1 MTKTAAT
8 RDGYG
13 EALLELASNP
23 KVVVLEADLGKSTK
37 SLHFRKAHPERTV
50 SCGIGEQNM
59 LLVGAGLAASGYIP
73 FASTF
78 AIFTE
83 RAFEQ
88 MRNGVA
94 RPNLAVHVCGSHGG
108 THTGTDGSSAQSI
121 EDLAI
126 YRTLPNVVVMHPSD
140 AVSTKELTI
149 QLASLGSPSYM
160 RTARNKTPVLYEG
173 REDKIKIGKGVVLR
187 DGTDV
192 AIVACG
198 VMVSEALKAAETL
211 EAKGIQAS
219 VVDMHTLKPLD
230 GALIDSLVA
239 SCGALVT
246 AEDHSVIGG
255 LGGAV
260 AEHLTANTYAPLER
274 VGVQDRFGESGQS
287 DEMLELMQIS
297 APYIVEAAKRAM
309 GRRPDDERDA
319 AGEGS

>member
-1 MTKTAAT
+1 MTRMAAT

-13 EALLELASNP
+13 QALLDLADNP

-59 LLVGAGLAASGYIP
+59 LLVGAGLASAGYIP

-94 RPNLAVHVCGSHGG
+94 RPNLPVHLCGSHGG

-121 EDLAI
+121 EDLAVF
-126 YRTLPNVVVMHPSD
+126 RTLPNVVVMHPCD
-140 AVSTKELTI
+140 DVSTRALTM
-149 QLASLGSPSYM
+149 QLPALGQPSYM
-160 RTARNKTPVLYEG
+160 RTARNKTPVLYDG
-173 REDKIKIGKGVVLR
+173 RENEIQIGKGIVLQ
-187 DGTDV
+187 DGHDV
-192 AIVACG
+192 GIIACG
-198 VMVSEALKAAETL
+198 VLVSEAIKAAEQL
-211 EAKGIQAS
+211 ASQGITAC
-219 VVDMHTLKPLD
+219 VVDMHTLKPID
-230 GALIDSLVA
+230 GDLIDKLVA
-239 SCGALVT
+239 QCGALVT
-246 AEDHSVIGG
+246 AEDHNIIGG

-260 AEHLTANTYAPLER
+260 AEHLVSNTPAPLER

-287 DEMLELMQIS
+287 DEMLEVMQIS
-297 APYIVEAAKRAM
+297 APYIAAAAQRAIN
-309 GRRPDDERDA
+309 RK
-319 AGEGS
+319 

>member
-1 MTKTAAT
+1 MSRMAAT

-13 EALLELASNP
+13 QALLELAENDR
-23 KVVVLEADLGKSTK
+23 VVVLEADLGKSTK
-37 SLHFRKAHPERTV
+37 SLHFRKAHPERTI

-59 LLVGAGLAASGYIP
+59 LLVAAGMASSGYIP

-126 YRTLPNVVVMHPSD
+126 YRTLPNVRVLHPCD
-140 AVSTKELTI
+140 DVSTRLLTK
-149 QLASLGSPSYM
+149 QLADSNSPSYM
-160 RTARNKTPVLYEG
+160 RTARNKTPVLY
-173 REDKIKIGKGVVLR
+173 DDVDPKTIQIGKGIELR
-187 DGTDV
+187 EGADV
-192 AIVACG
+192 AIIACG
-198 VMVSEALKAAETL
+198 VLVSEALKAADALSEQ
-211 EAKGIQAS
+211 GVQAT
-219 VVDMHTLKPLD
+219 VIDMHTIKPLD
-230 GALIDSLVA
+230 TQLVDRVA
-239 SCGALVT
+239 ERCGAIVT

-260 AEHLTANTYAPLER
+260 AEHLSASSCTPLER
-274 VGVQDRFGESGQS
+274 VGVNDRFGESGQAN
-287 DEMLELMQIS
+287 EMLELMELS
-297 APYIVEAAKRAM
+297 APHIVKAAQRAM
-309 GRRPDDERDA
+309 NRK
-319 AGEGS
+319 

>member
-1 MTKTAAT
+1 MAAT

-13 EALLELASNP
+13 AALMELAGDD

-37 SLHFRKAHPERTV
+37 SQLFRKAHPERTI

-59 LLVGAGLAASGYIP
+59 LLTAAGLASSGYVP

-94 RPNLAVHVCGSHGG
+94 RPNLAVHLCGSHGG

-126 YRTLPNVVVMHPSD
+126 YRTLPNVTVMHPAD
-140 AVSTKELTI
+140 DVSTKLLTK
-149 QLASLGSPSYM
+149 QLVSHGKPSYT
-160 RTARNKTPVLYEG
+160 RTARNKTPVLYDG
-173 REDKIKIGKGVVLR
+173 RENEVQIGRGIVHG
-187 DGTDV
+187 DGKDV
-192 AIVACG
+192 TIVACG
-198 VMVSEALKAAETL
+198 VMVSRSLEAAEL
-211 EAKGIQAS
+211 LRADGIGAT

-230 GALIDSLVA
+230 TDLLDRLAA
-239 SCGALVT
+239 STGCMVT
-246 AEDHSVIGG
+246 AEDHSIIGG

-260 AEHLTANTYAPLER
+260 AEHLISSRPVPLER
-274 VGVQDRFGESGQS
+274 VGVQDRFGESAQAE
-287 DEMLELMQIS
+287 EMLEMMGLTAPDVAAAAHRAIS
-297 APYIVEAAKRAM
+297 RK
-309 GRRPDDERDA
+309 
-319 AGEGS
+319 

>member
-287 DEMLELMQIS
+287 DEMLDLMQIS

-309 GRRPDDERDA
+309 GRKA
-319 AGEGS
+319 

>member
-1 MTKTAAT
+1 MTKMGAT

-13 EALLELASNP
+13 EALLQLASNP

-94 RPNLAVHVCGSHGG
+94 RPNLPVHVCGSHGG

-126 YRTLPNVVVMHPSD
+126 YRTLPNVIVMHPSD
-140 AVSTKELTI
+140 TISTRELTV
-149 QLASLGSPSYM
+149 QLAASSSPSYM

-173 REDKIKIGKGVVLR
+173 REEEIQIGKGIKLR
-187 DGTDV
+187 EGTDV
-192 AIVACG
+192 AIIACG
-198 VMVSEALKAAETL
+198 VMVSQSLKAAESL
-211 EAKGIQAS
+211 EADGINAT

-230 GALIDSLVA
+230 ADLINELVS

-246 AEDHSVIGG
+246 AEDHNIIGG

-260 AEHLTANTYAPLER
+260 AEHIVSNTYAPLER
-274 VGVQDRFGESGQS
+274 VGVKDRFGESGQA
-287 DEMLELMQIS
+287 DEMLEVMQIS
-297 APYIVEAAKRAM
+297 SPYIAAAAKRAM
-309 GRRPDDERDA
+309 ARK
-319 AGEGS
+319 S

>member
-1 MTKTAAT
+1 MTRMAAT

-13 EALLELASNP
+13 DALVELATNP

-37 SLHFRKAHPERTV
+37 SLHFRKAHPERTI

-59 LLVGAGLAASGYIP
+59 LLVGAGLASCGLIP

-126 YRTLPNVVVMHPSD
+126 YRTLPNVVVMHPCD
-140 AVSTKELTI
+140 DVSTKMLTMQLPEL
-149 QLASLGSPSYM
+149 GRPSYM
-160 RTARNKTPVLYEG
+160 RTARNKTPVLYDG
-173 REDKIKIGKGVVLR
+173 RENDIQIGKGVLLR
-187 DGTDV
+187 EGNDV
-192 AIVACG
+192 AIIACG
-198 VMVSEALKAAETL
+198 VLVNEALIASEALASE
-211 EAKGIQAS
+211 GIESS

-230 GALIDSLVA
+230 VELLESLA
-239 SCGALVT
+239 SSCGAMVT

-260 AEHLTANTYAPLER
+260 AEFLCSKNPIPLEQI
-274 VGVQDRFGESGQS
+274 GVQDSFGESGQA
-287 DEMLELMQIS
+287 DEMLELMGLKSHHIL
-297 APYIVEAAKRAM
+297 AAAKKAIQRKT
-309 GRRPDDERDA
+309 
-319 AGEGS
+319 

>member
-1 MTKTAAT
+1 MTKMAAT

-13 EALLELASNP
+13 DALLELASNP

-126 YRTLPNVVVMHPSD
+126 YRTLPNVIVMHPSD
-140 AVSTKELTI
+140 VVSTKVLTM
-149 QLASLGSPSYM
+149 QLAETNAPSYT

-173 REDKIKIGKGVVLR
+173 RESDIKIGKGIVLSE
-187 DGTDV
+187 GSDV

-198 VMVSEALKAAETL
+198 VMVSESLKAAEAL
-211 EAKGIQAS
+211 ANEGIHAT

-230 GALIDSLVA
+230 GELIDRLVA
-239 SCGALVT
+239 SCGAIVT
-246 AEDHSVIGG
+246 AEDHNVIGG

-260 AEHLTANTYAPLER
+260 AEHLTANTFAPLER

-287 DEMLELMQIS
+287 DEMLDVMQIS
-297 APYIVEAAKRAM
+297 APFIAEAAKRAVARK
-309 GRRPDDERDA
+309 G
-319 AGEGS
+319 

>member
-1 MTKTAAT
+1 MSKMGAT

-13 EALLELASNP
+13 DALLELASNP
-23 KVVVLEADLGKSTK
+23 NVVVLEADLGKSTK

-94 RPNLAVHVCGSHGG
+94 RPNLGVHVCGSHGG

-126 YRTLPNVVVMHPSD
+126 YRTLPNVIVMHPSD
-140 AVSTKELTI
+140 VVSTRELTI
-149 QLASLGSPSYM
+149 QLAETGSPSYT

-173 REDKIKIGKGVVLR
+173 REDEIKIGKGIVLKQ
-187 DGTDV
+187 GGDV
-192 AIVACG
+192 AIIACG
-198 VMVSEALKAAETL
+198 VMVSQSLEAAETL
-211 EAKGIQAS
+211 ATEGINAT

-230 GALIDSLVA
+230 GELVDRLVA
-239 SCGALVT
+239 NCGAIVT

-260 AEHLTANTYAPLER
+260 AEHLTSNTFAPLER
-274 VGVQDRFGESGQS
+274 VGVQDRFGESGQA
-287 DEMLELMQIS
+287 DEMLDVMQIS
-297 APYIVEAAKRAM
+297 APYIAAAAKRAM
-309 GRRPDDERDA
+309 ARKD
-319 AGEGS
+319 

>member
-1 MTKTAAT
+1 MAAT

-13 EALLELASNP
+13 AALMELAGND

-37 SLHFRKAHPERTV
+37 SQLFRKAHPERTI

-59 LLVGAGLAASGYIP
+59 LLTAAGMASSGYVP

-94 RPNLAVHVCGSHGG
+94 RPNLAVHLCGSHGG

-126 YRTLPNVVVMHPSD
+126 YRTLPNVTVMHPAD
-140 AVSTKELTI
+140 DVSTKLLTK
-149 QLASLGSPSYM
+149 QLVEHGKPSYT
-160 RTARNKTPVLYEG
+160 RTARNKTPVLYDG
-173 REDKIKIGKGVVLR
+173 REAEVQIGRGIVHG
-187 DGTDV
+187 DGKDV
-192 AIVACG
+192 TIVACG
-198 VMVSEALKAAETL
+198 VMVSRSLEAAEL
-211 EAKGIQAS
+211 LRADGIEAT

-230 GALIDSLVA
+230 TDLLDRLAA
-239 SCGALVT
+239 STGCMVT
-246 AEDHSVIGG
+246 AEDHSIIGG

-260 AEHLTANTYAPLER
+260 AEHLISTRPVPLER
-274 VGVQDRFGESGQS
+274 VGVQDRFGESAQAE
-287 DEMLELMQIS
+287 EMLEMMGLT
-297 APYIVEAAKRAM
+297 APDVAAAAHRAI
-309 GRRPDDERDA
+309 GRK
-319 AGEGS
+319 

>member
-1 MTKTAAT
+1 MSKMAAT

-13 EALLELASNP
+13 DALLELASNP

-59 LLVGAGLAASGYIP
+59 LLVGAGLAASGFIP

-126 YRTLPNVVVMHPSD
+126 YRTLPNVIVMHPSD
-140 AVSTKELTI
+140 VVSTKVLTM
-149 QLASLGSPSYM
+149 QLAESTSPSYT

-173 REDKIKIGKGVVLR
+173 REDEIKIGKGIVLKE
-187 DGTDV
+187 GSDV
-192 AIVACG
+192 AIIACG
-198 VMVSEALKAAETL
+198 VMVSESLKAADILANE
-211 EAKGIQAS
+211 GINAS

-230 GALIDSLVA
+230 GELVDRLVA
-239 SCGALVT
+239 SCGAIVT

-260 AEHLTANTYAPLER
+260 AEHITTNAYAPLER
-274 VGVQDRFGESGQS
+274 VGVQDRFGESGEA
-287 DEMLELMQIS
+287 DEMLEVMQIS
-297 APYIVEAAKRAM
+297 SPYIA
-309 GRRPDDERDA
+309 DA
-319 AGEGS
+319 ARRAVARKA

>member
-1 MTKTAAT
+1 MSRMAAT

-13 EALLELASNP
+13 QALLDLASNP

-37 SLHFRKAHPERTV
+37 SLHFRKQYPERTV

-59 LLVGAGLAASGYIP
+59 LLVGAGLASSGYIP

-94 RPNLAVHVCGSHGG
+94 RPNLAVHLCGSHGG

-126 YRTLPNVVVMHPSD
+126 YRTLPNVVVMHPCD
-140 AVSTKELTI
+140 DVSTKELTM
-149 QLASLGSPSYM
+149 QLPELGKPSYM
-160 RTARNKTPVLYEG
+160 RTARNKTPVMYDG
-173 REDKIKIGKGVVLR
+173 REKEIKIGKGMVLR
-187 DGTDV
+187 EGNDAV
-192 AIVACG
+192 IIACG
-198 VMVSEALKAAETL
+198 VMVSESMKAAEVLAANGLSVT
-211 EAKGIQAS
+211 

-230 GALIDSLVA
+230 TDLIKSLVEK
-239 SCGALVT
+239 CGVVIT
-246 AEDHSVIGG
+246 AEDHNVIGG

-260 AEHLTANTYAPLER
+260 AEYLSSNCPAPLEM
-274 VGVQDRFGESGQS
+274 VGVKDRFGESGQS
-287 DEMLELMQIS
+287 DEMLDLLEIS
-297 APYIVEAAKRAM
+297 SPFIADAVKRAIS
-309 GRRPDDERDA
+309 RK
-319 AGEGS
+319 

>member
-1 MTKTAAT
+1 MGAT

-13 EALLELASNP
+13 EALLQLASNP

-94 RPNLAVHVCGSHGG
+94 RPNLPVHVCGSHGG

-126 YRTLPNVVVMHPSD
+126 YRTLPNVIVMHPSD
-140 AVSTKELTI
+140 TISTRELTV
-149 QLASLGSPSYM
+149 QLAASSSPSYM

-173 REDKIKIGKGVVLR
+173 REEEIQIGKGIKLR
-187 DGTDV
+187 EGTDV
-192 AIVACG
+192 AIIACG
-198 VMVSEALKAAETL
+198 VMVSQSLKAAESL
-211 EAKGIQAS
+211 EADGINAT

-230 GALIDSLVA
+230 ADLINELVS

-246 AEDHSVIGG
+246 AEDHNIIGG

-260 AEHLTANTYAPLER
+260 AEHIVSNTYAPLER
-274 VGVQDRFGESGQS
+274 VGVKDRFGESGQA
-287 DEMLELMQIS
+287 DEMLEVMQIS
-297 APYIVEAAKRAM
+297 SPYIAAAAKRAM
-309 GRRPDDERDA
+309 ARK
-319 AGEGS
+319 S

>member
-1 MTKTAAT
+1 MSRMAAT

-13 EALLELASNP
+13 QALLDLASNP

-37 SLHFRKAHPERTV
+37 SLHFRKQYPDRTV

-59 LLVGAGLAASGYIP
+59 LLVGAGLASSGYIP

-94 RPNLAVHVCGSHGG
+94 RPNLAVHLCGSHGG

-126 YRTLPNVVVMHPSD
+126 YRTLPNVVVMHPCD
-140 AVSTKELTI
+140 DVSTRVLTMQLPEL
-149 QLASLGSPSYM
+149 GKPSYM
-160 RTARNKTPVLYEG
+160 RTARNKTPVMYDGKEN
-173 REDKIKIGKGVVLR
+173 EIKIGKGMVLR
-187 DGTDV
+187 EGNDAV
-192 AIVACG
+192 IIACG
-198 VMVSEALKAAETL
+198 VMVSESMKAADAL
-211 EAKGIQAS
+211 SKNGINVT

-230 GALIDSLVA
+230 TDLIKSLVEK
-239 SCGALVT
+239 CGVVIT
-246 AEDHSVIGG
+246 AEDHNVIGG

-260 AEHLTANTYAPLER
+260 AEYLSSNCPAPLEM

-287 DEMLELMQIS
+287 DEMLELLGIS
-297 APYIVEAAKRAM
+297 SPYIAEAVNRAIN
-309 GRRPDDERDA
+309 RK
-319 AGEGS
+319 

>member
-1 MTKTAAT
+1 MSEMAAT

-13 EALLELASNP
+13 QALLELADNP

-37 SLHFRKAHPERTV
+37 SLHFKNKYPDRTI

-59 LLVGAGLAASGYIP
+59 VLTAAGLASSGYIP

-94 RPNLAVHVCGSHGG
+94 RPNLAVHLCGSHGG

-126 YRTLPNVVVMHPSD
+126 FRTLPNVVVMHPSD
-140 AVSTKELTI
+140 YVSTLELTK
-149 QLASLGSPSYM
+149 QLPELNKPSYM
-160 RTARNKTPVLYEG
+160 RTARNKTPVMYRG
-173 REDKIKIGKGVVLR
+173 RESEIVIGKGITLR
-187 DGTDV
+187 KGTDV
-192 AIVACG
+192 AIIACG
-198 VMVSEALKAAETL
+198 VLVSESMKAAEQL
-211 EAKGIQAS
+211 AEKGINAT

-230 GALIDSLVA
+230 GDLIDSLA
-239 SCGALVT
+239 SQCGAIVT
-246 AEDHSVIGG
+246 AEDHNIIGG

-260 AEHLTANTYAPLER
+260 AEHLVTNKYAPLEM
-274 VGVQDRFGESGQS
+274 VGVADRFGESGQS
-287 DEMLELMQIS
+287 DEMLEVMKIN
-297 APYIVEAAKRAM
+297 AKYIEQAAQRAI
-309 GRRPDDERDA
+309 GRK
-319 AGEGS
+319 S

>member
-1 MTKTAAT
+1 MTRMAAT

-13 EALLELASNP
+13 QALLDLAEND

-37 SLHFRKAHPERTV
+37 SLHFRKEHPERTI

-59 LLVGAGLAASGYIP
+59 LLVAAGLASSGYIP

-94 RPNLAVHVCGSHGG
+94 RPGLAVHVCGSHGG

-126 YRTLPNVVVMHPSD
+126 YRTLPNVTVLHPCDDVSTRILTKQL
-140 AVSTKELTI
+140 AVSK
-149 QLASLGSPSYM
+149 QPSYM
-160 RTARNKTPVLYEG
+160 RTARNKTPVLYDDIEVG
-173 REDKIKIGKGVVLR
+173 TIQIGKGIELKS
-187 DGTDV
+187 GSDV
-192 AIVACG
+192 AIIACG
-198 VMVSEALKAAETL
+198 VLVSEALKAADQLKQQGVNATV
-211 EAKGIQAS
+211 I
-219 VVDMHTLKPLD
+219 DMHTIKPLD
-230 GALIDSLVA
+230 TALVDKVSTR
-239 SCGALVT
+239 CGAIVT

-260 AEHLTANTYAPLER
+260 AEHLSASNSTPLER
-274 VGVQDRFGESGQS
+274 VGVKDRFGESGQA
-287 DEMLELMQIS
+287 DEMLELMELS
-297 APYIVEAAKRAM
+297 APHIVKAAQRAI
-309 GRRPDDERDA
+309 ERK
-319 AGEGS
+319 